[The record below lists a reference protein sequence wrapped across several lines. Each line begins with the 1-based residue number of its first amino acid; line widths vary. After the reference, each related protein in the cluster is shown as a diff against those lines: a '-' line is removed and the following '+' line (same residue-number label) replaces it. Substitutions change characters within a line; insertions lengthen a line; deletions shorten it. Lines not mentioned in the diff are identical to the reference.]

1 MKRYINKWG
10 VKNITKMIICSMLIA
25 MFFVGCDKNDEPS
38 SNEWEYPQD
47 EPNDDQNKD
56 EDEQPIND
64 PYLIEGLKYKINE
77 DSISCTI
84 IGQEETKIPN
94 HLVLPEK
101 VTILGKSYD
110 VTQIGEYAK
119 IGKKSVW
126 ISNSINSIDNQAIN
140 STVVQLIVGSNV
152 KSIYASSG
160 YYSQSYSWDN
170 VKKIIWL
177 TNSEPTI
184 KGGGSIYSLAGD
196 INYMS
201 SNNFYVGG
209 NREVISNLASL
220 FWVNGVLYTLYNPS
234 ERTCFA
240 IGYDYVTEE
249 IDIPATIINEG
260 ISLQLHDV
268 GKYLFANGDM
278 LRKVTGKYEKITTSM
293 FSGCTALSSVEIGEN
308 VLSIGNYA
316 FSNCSALTSL
326 YINKNVTTI
335 GGSAF
340 ANCTSLSKI
349 VLGEAINDVG
359 NNAFSNC
366 VSLSNITIED
376 AFNTL
381 RLGNGGSS
389 LTPLFKDCS
398 LKEVYLGR
406 PISYEISPF
415 QDNTSLESIEITDT
429 ETKIY
434 DNEFYGCSNLK
445 NLKIGNG
452 VETIGQYAFSGCY
465 SMESFTVGNGVIK
478 IGKEA
483 FSDCTALTSFTTEAI
498 VPPTCGSQALDDI
511 DKWKCKLYVPDES
524 IEAYKNASQ
533 WNNFLFIE

>member
-1 MKRYINKWG
+1 
-10 VKNITKMIICSMLIA
+10 

-47 EPNDDQNKD
+47 EPNDDQIKD
-56 EDEQPIND
+56 S
-64 PYLIEGLKYKINE
+64 YLIEGLRYRINK

-84 IGQEETKIPN
+84 VGQEETKIPN

-126 ISNSINSIDNQAIN
+126 ISNSINSIDNKAIN

-152 KSIYASSG
+152 KSIYASGG
-160 YYSQSYSWDN
+160 YSHSWNN

-177 TNSEPTI
+177 TNSKPTI
-184 KGGGSIYSLAGD
+184 QGGGSIYNLAGD

-209 NREVISNLASL
+209 NSEVISNLASL

-240 IGYDYVTEE
+240 IGYDYMTEE
-249 IDIPATIINEG
+249 IDIPDTIINEG

-268 GKYLFANGDM
+268 GTYLFASGEM
-278 LRKVTGKYEKITTSM
+278 LRKVTGKYGKITMSM

-308 VLSIGNYA
+308 VLSIGDYA
-316 FSNCSALTSL
+316 FSDCSTLTSL
-326 YINKNVTTI
+326 HVNKNVTTI
-335 GGSAF
+335 GISAF
-340 ANCTSLSKI
+340 ANCTSLTKI
-349 VLGEAINDVG
+349 VLGEAINVVG

-366 VSLSNITIED
+366 VSLSNIIIED

-381 RLGNGGSS
+381 KLGNGGSS
-389 LTPLFKDCS
+389 SAPLFKDCS

-406 PISYEISPF
+406 PISYDISPF
-415 QDNTSLESIEITDT
+415 QDNTSLESIEITDA

-465 SMESFTVGNGVIK
+465 SMVSFTVGNGVIK

-524 IEAYKNASQ
+524 VEAYKNASQ
-533 WNNFLFIE
+533 WNNFLYIE